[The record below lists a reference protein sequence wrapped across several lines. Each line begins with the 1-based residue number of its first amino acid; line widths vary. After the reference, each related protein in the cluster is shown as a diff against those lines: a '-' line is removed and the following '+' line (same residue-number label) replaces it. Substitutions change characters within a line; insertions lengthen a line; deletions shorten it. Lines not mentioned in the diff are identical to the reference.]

1 MEGPP
6 QSPRELFARHGPAVY
21 RRARQLL
28 GTHHEAEEALQEVFL
43 RVLTRVDTFEH
54 RSSITTW
61 LYQITTNFCLNRL
74 RDGRRRD
81 ELLREHG
88 EGNAAGGQPPADPE
102 GLALVRQLLGRVGE
116 AEATAAV
123 HVYLD
128 GMTHEEAAELM
139 GVSRRTVGNLLER
152 FRAQAGGA
160 EVALPETS
168 HRRVEEP

>member
-1 MEGPP
+1 MAGPA
-6 QSPRELFARHGPAVY
+6 QDPRELFERHGPAVY

-28 GTHHEAEEALQEVFL
+28 GSHHEAEEALQEVFL
-43 RVLTRVDTFEH
+43 RVISRVDLFEH

-61 LYQITTNFCLNRL
+61 LYQITTNLCLNRL

-88 EGNAAGGQPPADPE
+88 VGSTPAGQAPGDPSD
-102 GLALVRQLLGRVGE
+102 LALVRQLLGRVGE

-128 GMTHEEAAELM
+128 GMTHEEAAEVM

-152 FRAQAGGA
+152 FRVHAGGGEA
-160 EVALPETS
+160 PLPETS